1 MTDHIAQL
9 GKRRDEI
16 ERLRAPGLLLL
27 LGIPKADIYFES
39 ESGVKARAAKRIS
52 RGTHHH
58 ARLTF
63 WERDYKCLLDF
74 FHIAKKGYI
83 RRMKAI
89 HPDVAIGKEAE
100 TATLNQIWTR
110 LKNLYK
116 KHGLI

>member
-16 ERLRAPGLLLL
+16 ERLHAPGLLLL

-39 ESGVKARAAKRIS
+39 ESGTKARAAKRRR
-52 RGTHHH
+52 RGTHHY
-58 ARLTF
+58 AKLIF
-63 WERDYKCLLDF
+63 WERDCQCLMDF

-89 HPDVAIGKEAE
+89 HPDVTIGKEAE
-100 TATLNQIWTR
+100 TATLNQIWSR